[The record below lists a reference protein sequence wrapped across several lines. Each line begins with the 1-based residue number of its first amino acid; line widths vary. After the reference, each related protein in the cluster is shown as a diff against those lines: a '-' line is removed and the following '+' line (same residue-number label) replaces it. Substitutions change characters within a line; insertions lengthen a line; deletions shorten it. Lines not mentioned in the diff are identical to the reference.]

1 MNLPETKRMK
11 IPRKMTGC
19 YGIAAMLFL
28 ILSIA
33 QSQDK
38 SGVFNTT
45 GYDYLNPEN
54 VPHQP
59 VKESMYF
66 IEDLKAPMWVRHPWD
81 GARAGDGEAD
91 LSGGVTIKAA
101 FSDPENRLETAYK
114 DLEDFLAA
122 GNVNTREGKYSIE
135 TAYTAGMEDEAFAL
149 EVSRQSCRIL
159 ASGVNGIR
167 KGIFYMEDEML
178 RRRGAFLKL
187 GNAKHF
193 PAVKRRIIR
202 GYFSPTKRRG
212 SLPRTGDNQPL
223 VIDEL
228 MNDIDYY
235 PEGYL
240 NRLAHQGVNGLWLS
254 VSGNNNE
261 GKMVG
266 FGDLV
271 STKITPSEGAGGE
284 KRLSRL
290 RTVVEKCLRYGIKI
304 YIFTIEPCV
313 RFEENDPIFKQ
324 YPEQAVIGD
333 KKVRNLCAGSEAGQQ
348 YLYEATHKIFSAVP
362 ELGGMIN
369 ISHGERYTTC
379 LSSLSATG
387 EGRITCP
394 RCSKIP
400 PWQILYQSLSAME
413 KGMHDAAPDAELIS
427 WLYMPQ
433 PQSQSATSVDTLA
446 GWVYE
451 LPAHTPKGVILQFN
465 FTSGVEKEAFGK
477 KLIGGDYWLIP
488 AGPSARYEKVAN
500 IAREHG
506 TPTSSKIQTGT
517 SHEITTV
524 PYVPV
529 PAALYK
535 KFAAMRRLGVSH
547 TMLSWYFGNAPGLMV
562 KATDLLSF
570 DSLSG
575 QEAFLHQL
583 ASIYWKEKDV
593 PGVVKAWQ
601 YFEEGYEHYPLT
613 NLFQYYGPVH
623 DGPVWPLLLKPVDA
637 PLSPTWLLGSTQTT
651 LPWPPSGDRV
661 GDAFTSLLS
670 LEEVVELC
678 GKMSASWDSG
688 VAILN
693 RLAPDYSNE
702 PDRLLD
708 IGIAKAIGI
717 QFRSGYNILRFYL
730 LREKMLRMTGMERLD
745 ILKTLKEIVYRELES
760 DNELLLLSKQ
770 DSRLGYH
777 PEAEGYKYYPAK
789 IRWRME
795 LLHNVLSVDFPEVEK
810 QIREGRLLFPGYTGE
825 APAGLVAKSVLS
837 AGDMSTGRV
846 SVDKML
852 PLFSWQTFN
861 NGGSSKRFEWASCH
875 DKNSLY
881 IFIKGAEK
889 KSAIASLVS
898 GITIRVQPRRLWPAK
913 QFRFN
918 VNASNQERNIKKVI
932 SKGLPLVYVQI
943 PWNNMGVDR
952 DPERIRVDVQVMEK
966 SGSTAGWCELKPVT
980 PRLEHGT
987 DNPNDLGWLMLEK

>member
-1 MNLPETKRMK
+1 MTETRRMK
-11 IPRKMTGC
+11 MPRKIISCCEIFT
-19 YGIAAMLFL
+19 ILFL
-28 ILSIA
+28 TFNSA

-38 SGVFNTT
+38 PGLFHTKD
-45 GYDYLNPEN
+45 YDYLDPEN
-54 VPHQP
+54 MPSQP

-66 IEDLKAPMWVRHPWD
+66 IDDLKAPMWIRQPWD
-81 GARAGDGEAD
+81 GTRAGDREAD
-91 LSGGVTIKAA
+91 MSAGVTIRAS
-101 FSDPENRLETAYK
+101 FSDPDNRLETAYK

-122 GNVNTREGKYSIE
+122 GNVNTKDGNYSIE
-135 TAYTAGMEDEAFAL
+135 TAYIAGMEDEAFTL
-149 EVSRQSCRIL
+149 DVSRQSCRIL

-167 KGIFYMEDEML
+167 KGIFHIEDEML

-187 GNAKHF
+187 GNTKHF

-261 GKMVG
+261 GRMVG

-271 STKITPSEGAGGE
+271 STTVTPGEGIGGE
-284 KRLSRL
+284 KRLSKL
-290 RTVVEKCLRYGIKI
+290 RAVVEKCLRYGIKI

-313 RFEENDPIFKQ
+313 RLEEGNPIFKQ
-324 YPEQAVIGD
+324 YPEPAVIGD

-348 YLYEATHKIFSAVP
+348 YLYQATHKIFKAVP
-362 ELGGMIN
+362 GLGGIIN

-379 LSSLSATG
+379 LSALSATG
-387 EGRITCP
+387 EGHITCP

-400 PWQILYQSLSAME
+400 PWEILHQSLSAME
-413 KGMHDAAPDAELIS
+413 KGMHDAAPEAELIS

-433 PQSQSATSVDTLA
+433 PQSQSPTSVNTLA
-446 GWVYE
+446 DWVYE

-465 FTSGVEKEAFGK
+465 FTSGVEKEVFGK
-477 KLIGGDYWLIP
+477 KLIGGDYWLMP
-488 AGPSARYEKVAN
+488 AGPSARFEKIAN

-529 PAALYK
+529 PSALYQ

-570 DSLSG
+570 DSLPDR
-575 QEAFLHQL
+575 ETFLQQL
-583 ASIYWKEKDV
+583 ASIYWKETDV
-593 PGVVKAWQ
+593 PGVVRAWK
-601 YFEEGYEHYPLT
+601 YFAEGYEQYPLT
-613 NLFQYYGPVH
+613 NLFQYYSPMH
-623 DGPVWPLLLKPVDA
+623 DGPVWPLLLKPADA

-670 LEEVVELC
+670 LEEVVALC

-702 PDRLLD
+702 PDRILD
-708 IGIAKAIGI
+708 IGVAKAIGI
-717 QFRSGYNILRFYL
+717 QFRSGYNILQFYL
-730 LREKMLRMTGMERLD
+730 LREKMLRMTGMERLHM
-745 ILKTLKEIVYRELES
+745 LKALKEIVYRELES

-777 PEAEGYKYYPAK
+777 PEAEGYKYYPSR

-795 LLHNVLSVDFPEVEK
+795 QLHRVLSEDFPETEK
-810 QIREGRLLFPGYTGE
+810 QIREGRMLFPEYTGE
-825 APAGLVAKSVLS
+825 APAGLVARSVWS
-837 AGDMSTGRV
+837 AGNIGTDRASGV
-846 SVDKML
+846 KILPML
-852 PLFSWQTFN
+852 NWKAFN
-861 NGGSSKRFEWASCH
+861 NGSSSKQFLWASCH

-881 IFIKGAEK
+881 IFIKGSEK
-889 KSAIASLVS
+889 KADIASLVS
-898 GITIRVQPRRLWPAK
+898 DIIIRVQPRRLWPDK
-913 QFRFN
+913 QFRFKDKT
-918 VNASNQERNIKKVI
+918 SGRDGNIKRII
-932 SKGLPLVYVQI
+932 SKGTLLVCVQI

-952 DPERIRVDVQVMEK
+952 DPDRIRIDVQVMEK
-966 SGSTAGWCELKPVT
+966 SDSIAGWCELKPLT

-987 DNPNDLGWLMLEK
+987 DNPNDLGWLILEK

>member
-1 MNLPETKRMK
+1 MK
-11 IPRKMTGC
+11 ISRKIIRC
-19 YGIAAMLFL
+19 CEIFALLFL
-28 ILSIA
+28 IFNNA

-38 SGVFNTT
+38 TGSFNTT
-45 GYDYLNPEN
+45 DYDYLDPQK
-54 VPHQP
+54 VPPQP
-59 VKESMYF
+59 ARESMYF
-66 IEDLKAPMWVRHPWD
+66 IEDLKAPMWIRQPWD
-81 GARAGDGEAD
+81 GTHAGDQEAD
-91 LSGGVTIKAA
+91 VSGGVTIRAA
-101 FSDPENRLETAYK
+101 FNDPGKRLETAYK

-122 GNVNTREGKYSIE
+122 GNVNTKDGDYSIE
-135 TAYTAGMEDEAFAL
+135 AAYTAGMEEEAFTL
-149 EVSRQSCRIL
+149 EVSRRSCRIL

-167 KGIFYMEDEML
+167 RGIFHIEDEML

-187 GNAKHF
+187 GNTKHF

-228 MNDIDYY
+228 MNDVDYY

-271 STKITPSEGAGGE
+271 STTVTPSEGVDGE
-284 KRLSRL
+284 RRLSKL
-290 RTVVEKCLRYGIKI
+290 RAVVEKCLRYGIKI

-313 RFEENDPIFKQ
+313 RLEEDNPIFKQ
-324 YPEQAVIGD
+324 YPGPAVIGD
-333 KKVRNLCAGSEAGQQ
+333 KKVRNLCAGSQAGQQ
-348 YLYEATHKIFSAVP
+348 YLYEATHKIFKAVP
-362 ELGGMIN
+362 ELGGIIN

-400 PWQILYQSLSAME
+400 PWEILYQSLSAME

-433 PQSQSATSVDTLA
+433 PQSQSPTSVNTLA

-465 FTSGVEKEAFGK
+465 FTSGVEKEVFGK

-488 AGPSARYEKVAN
+488 AGPSARFERIAN

-506 TPTSSKIQTGT
+506 TRISSKIQTGT

-529 PAALYK
+529 PSALYQ
-535 KFAAMRRLGVSH
+535 KFAAMRRLGISH

-570 DSLSG
+570 DSLPD
-575 QEAFLHQL
+575 QETFLQQL
-583 ASIYWKEKDV
+583 ASIYWKETDV
-593 PGVVKAWQ
+593 PGVVRAWK
-601 YFEEGYEHYPLT
+601 YFAEGYEHYPLT
-613 NLFQYYGPVH
+613 NLFQYYGPMH

-670 LEEVVELC
+670 LEEVVALC

-702 PDRLLD
+702 PDRILD

-730 LREKMLRMTGMERLD
+730 LREKMLKMTGMERLE
-745 ILKTLKEIVYRELES
+745 ILKALKEIVYLELES

-795 LLHNVLSVDFPEVEK
+795 QLHKVLSEDFPEVEK
-810 QIREGRLLFPGYTGE
+810 QIREGRLLFPAYTGE

-837 AGDMSTGRV
+837 AGNIWTDRIAGS
-846 SVDKML
+846 KML
-852 PLFSWQTFN
+852 SVLGWQSFR
-861 NGGSSKRFEWASCH
+861 NGGNGGLFQWASGY
-875 DKNSLY
+875 DKSSLY
-881 IFIKGAEK
+881 IFIKGPGK
-889 KSAIASLVS
+889 RTDVSSLVS
-898 GITIRVQPRRLWPAK
+898 DITIRVQPRRLWPAE

-918 VNASNQERNIKKVI
+918 VKTSGGERNIKKI
-932 SKGLPLVYVQI
+932 TSKGIPLIWVRI
-943 PWNNMGVDR
+943 PWNNMGADR
-952 DPERIRVDVQVMEK
+952 DPDRIRIDVQVVEK
-966 SGSTAGWCELKPVT
+966 SGSTAGWCALKPLT

-987 DNPNDLGWLMLEK
+987 DNPNDFGWLMLEK